1 MQTITKERHLLRVKT
16 LSLAVAGLIG
26 AASSNVFAVGCN
38 VNLTIGQ
45 DYNATSD
52 CASSYAVR
60 IRNAAAGTLTIDSGV
75 TLSSTG
81 LNAARDVGAVVLGTQ
96 FPATAPSS
104 LQSLVNNGTI
114 SGGSAA
120 GISMWGDGFSTTVS
134 SLTNNGAI
142 TGVHAIHMVNTADI
156 GTLTNNV
163 GSSII
168 GDDHG
173 ILSQTGSIGSLLNYG
188 TISGQAAN
196 GLSLGSAV
204 TTVDNYG
211 SITGNGHGIGMDNTL
226 TTLNNYGTISGN
238 HDTDIFNNGSLGTL
252 VNSQSNLS
260 YRGNLP
266 STYVTYFSDAS
277 TYGTVDFSNITGG
290 TTLDTYGARIADG
303 ENWAAGTFTNVIT
316 SDSALTITN
325 YEPISGISYQLV
337 NVNNDG
343 KTWNLVISGVSTSRV
358 YDAAQA
364 LRNTPAGAAAQVID
378 ADPALL
384 AYFAGLTTD
393 QQLSE
398 AASQTLPLLV
408 GATPQVIFNALGNT
422 NRIIQDRPSANSGM
436 NSGDEMLMDTHA
448 WAKVFGS
455 LHDQDDRNQVVGY
468 DGHSK
473 GLVFGFDGDLNDRT
487 TLGVAFAYGNTNVTG
502 NTNLNSAE
510 IDSYQMVGYGSYA
523 INDRTEV
530 NFQADVGLSK
540 TDGERIMVIPVAG
553 QANSDYDSV
562 SVHVGTGIAKSFD
575 LGPRTQIAPTARIDY
590 TRVDSDS
597 YTETGSAAVTPFLN
611 QVSSET
617 AEALEVGLGA
627 KLSHQ
632 VGDKTRLD
640 AELGVA
646 YDTMNEAAT
655 ITSSFVGGGA
665 SFTTTGIKPDPWI
678 KRLGLGIT
686 STLNNGAEITASYD
700 IDSRQDFTDQSVS
713 VKFRMMF

>member
-1 MQTITKERHLLRVKT
+1 
-16 LSLAVAGLIG
+16 
-26 AASSNVFAVGCN
+26 
-38 VNLTIGQ
+38 
-45 DYNATSD
+45 
-52 CASSYAVR
+52 
-60 IRNAAAGTLTIDSGV
+60 
-75 TLSSTG
+75 
-81 LNAARDVGAVVLGTQ
+81 
-96 FPATAPSS
+96 
-104 LQSLVNNGTI
+104 
-114 SGGSAA
+114 
-120 GISMWGDGFSTTVS
+120 
-134 SLTNNGAI
+134 
-142 TGVHAIHMVNTADI
+142 
-156 GTLTNNV
+156 
-163 GSSII
+163 
-168 GDDHG
+168 
-173 ILSQTGSIGSLLNYG
+173 
-188 TISGQAAN
+188 
-196 GLSLGSAV
+196 
-204 TTVDNYG
+204 
-211 SITGNGHGIGMDNTL
+211 
-226 TTLNNYGTISGN
+226 
-238 HDTDIFNNGSLGTL
+238 
-252 VNSQSNLS
+252 
-260 YRGNLP
+260 
-266 STYVTYFSDAS
+266 
-277 TYGTVDFSNITGG
+277 
-290 TTLDTYGARIADG
+290 
-303 ENWAAGTFTNVIT
+303 
-316 SDSALTITN
+316 
-325 YEPISGISYQLV
+325 
-337 NVNNDG
+337 
-343 KTWNLVISGVSTSRV
+343 V

-487 TLGVAFAYGNTNVTG
+487 TLGVGFAYGNTNVTG